1 MTRAEV
7 RERLSDLKAVYP
19 REFGFMD
26 LEQKKRLLDIWAR
39 EFADVPCKAFDTA
52 IDEAKRR
59 YKRLPSLAEIRDL
72 LPNDAEF
79 DVDADEKL
87 EESIRSMQCM
97 RSYWL
102 QALDNA
108 DTEDKKKKCHE
119 MLDKISG
126 YLAIMDRKKLEAM
139 QRKGM
144 IT

>member
-26 LEQKKRLLDIWAR
+26 VEQKKRLLDIWAR
-39 EFADVPCKAFDTA
+39 EFADVPCKDFDTA

-59 YKRLPSLAEIRDL
+59 YKRLLSLAEIRDL
-72 LPNDAEF
+72 LSDSNGLSNKGPTLDEWIRMLQFRREQLIEIREDEKQTIYTEDVLEAKIA
-79 DVDADEKL
+79 DVD
-87 EESIRSMQCM
+87 R
-97 RSYWL
+97 
-102 QALDNA
+102 
-108 DTEDKKKKCHE
+108 
-119 MLDKISG
+119 KI
-126 YLAIMDRKKLEAM
+126 LEAM